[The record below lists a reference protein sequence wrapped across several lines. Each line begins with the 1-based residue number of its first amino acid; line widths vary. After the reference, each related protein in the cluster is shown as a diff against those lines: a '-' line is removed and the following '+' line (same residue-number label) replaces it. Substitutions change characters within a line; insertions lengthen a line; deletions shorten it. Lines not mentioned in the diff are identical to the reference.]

1 MEPSNRKRAAAIGMT
16 GVLAIGT
23 VASLGAITPVSAAR
37 TTYTCTLPGAGGVDF
52 PVRTASP
59 LPDEVLRREVVRG
72 HSENVRV
79 TLPAGAVKLL
89 TDLGY
94 TSVSGS
100 VADTAYRV
108 GSGSLPLKGLAT
120 PGLVDL
126 PGSGALT
133 LPLVGRAGRF
143 TAPSALGSLPVR
155 LPRSFTFVP
164 ADANGPISEVS
175 CVLADGASAR
185 LGTTDVVS
193 KYSSRT
199 TAKWV
204 NAPITTGERPKIA
217 VRVRTGNGDPAAG
230 TLIATHDGHVVG
242 KGTLNDAGKKLLA
255 ISRLTT
261 GTHHVVVRY
270 QGSKTT
276 KPSRK
281 TLNVTVR
288 R

>member
-1 MEPSNRKRAAAIGMT
+1 MEPTNRKRAAAMGMA
-16 GVLAIGT
+16 GVLALGT

-37 TTYTCTLPGAGGVDF
+37 TTYTCTLPVAGGVDF

-59 LPDEVLRREVVRG
+59 LPDEVLRREVIRG
-72 HSENVRV
+72 HPEKVRV
-79 TLPAGAVKLL
+79 TLPAGAVKVL

-100 VADTAYRV
+100 VTDTAYRV

-126 PGSGALT
+126 PDSGSLT

-155 LPRSFTFVP
+155 LPKSFTFVP

-175 CVLADGASAR
+175 CVLKDGASAR
-185 LGTTDVVS
+185 LGTTEVVS

-199 TAKWV
+199 TAKWM
-204 NAPITTGERPKIA
+204 NAPITTGERPRVA
-217 VRVRTGNGDPAAG
+217 VRVRTGNGDPAVG
-230 TLIATHDGHVVG
+230 SIIATHDGHVVG
-242 KGTLNDAGKKLLA
+242 RGTLNDAGKKVLT

-261 GTHHVVVRY
+261 GTHHVVIRY
-270 QGSKTT
+270 QGNKST